1 MINVSR
7 FAQDLPMPAR
17 RLRILLLLP
26 LLLLAACASYDGRG
40 LQPGVANIADVER
53 LMGVPAM
60 RWRDADGRQQLA
72 FVRGPEGVHT
82 FMAFFAA
89 DGRLERLENV
99 LRMATFARIVPG
111 RDDQSAI
118 LRLLGPPTP
127 EWTTYYQWRDE
138 LVWEWLFCDEGNQLA
153 RFDVLF
159 DGTSGL
165 VRTTM
170 QRPDLRGWDG
180 DAPVCS
186 H

>member
-1 MINVSR
+1 MIDRPGFSK
-7 FAQDLPMPAR
+7 DLPMPPR
-17 RLRILLLLP
+17 LLRILLLLP

-40 LQPGVANIADVER
+40 LQPGVADIAEVER

-60 RWRDADGRQQLA
+60 RWRDPDDRQQLA
-72 FVRGPEGVHT
+72 FPRGPEGVHT
-82 FMAFFAA
+82 FMAFFSP

-99 LRMATFARIVPG
+99 LNMATFARIVPG
-111 RDDQSAI
+111 RDDQAAI
-118 LRLLGPPTP
+118 LRLLGPPNP
-127 EWTTYYQWRDE
+127 EWTVYYQGRDE
-138 LVWEWLFCDEGNQLA
+138 LVWEWLFCDEWNQLA

-180 DAPVCS
+180 VAPVCG